1 MLRFRLKMLKTA
13 ILTALVFVD
22 QKPKPPPPR
31 SLLIFELQNSVCAPA
46 AASARMR
53 IYLSYTRRHIL
64 CRSHQNCSFPGG
76 RPLLNDKLV
85 VVKPVLKKKHYA
97 SHQIGMS
104 QLFYSDGN
112 IRRWLAYSSDT
123 TGIKFFFQYRLD
135 YYILSFKKELLT
147 RNEQFS
153 SNFLTNFSLQYKI
166 CKLNKVSH
174 FFTECNKRQR
184 QVSQLFIIFVKQLLI
199 FHIHDSLI

>member
-1 MLRFRLKMLKTA
+1 MMMLRFRLKMLKTA

-85 VVKPVLKKKHYA
+85 VVSSLYWKKKHYA

-112 IRRWLAYSSDT
+112 IRRWLAYSSDM
-123 TGIKFFFQYRLD
+123 TGIKFFFSIQAW
-135 YYILSFKKELLT
+135 LL
-147 RNEQFS
+147 
-153 SNFLTNFSLQYKI
+153 Y
-166 CKLNKVSH
+166 
-174 FFTECNKRQR
+174 
-184 QVSQLFIIFVKQLLI
+184 FVI
-199 FHIHDSLI
+199 

>member
-53 IYLSYTRRHIL
+53 IYLSYTRRHTL

-85 VVKPVLKKKHYA
+85 VVEPVWKKKHYA

-112 IRRWLAYSSDT
+112 IRWLAYSSDT
-123 TGIKFFFQYRLD
+123 TGIKFVFNTGLTTIFCHL
-135 YYILSFKKELLT
+135 KKDSCQGT
-147 RNEQFS
+147 N
-153 SNFLTNFSLQYKI
+153 NFCQ
-166 CKLNKVSH
+166 
-174 FFTECNKRQR
+174 
-184 QVSQLFIIFVKQLLI
+184 IF
-199 FHIHDSLI
+199 

>member
-1 MLRFRLKMLKTA
+1 MIRFLHKDVQMMMLRFRLKMLKTA

-85 VVKPVLKKKHYA
+85 VERGACLKKIHM
-97 SHQIGMS
+97 HRQIGIS
-104 QLFYSDGN
+104 SSVHQECFCFLQHTKHSSEKRGL
-112 IRRWLAYSSDT
+112 WLM
-123 TGIKFFFQYRLD
+123 K
-135 YYILSFKKELLT
+135 
-147 RNEQFS
+147 
-153 SNFLTNFSLQYKI
+153 
-166 CKLNKVSH
+166 
-174 FFTECNKRQR
+174 
-184 QVSQLFIIFVKQLLI
+184 
-199 FHIHDSLI
+199 